1 MDEYD
6 GEFHSKGLEML
17 ISISLGHTSLY
28 LLLQRESMPSK
39 MIMNISDSPILQHN
53 IENKTV

>member
-39 MIMNISDSPILQHN
+39 MIMNISDSPIL
-53 IENKTV
+53 

>member
-1 MDEYD
+1 MNKLQHD

-28 LLLQRESMPSK
+28 LLLQRQSIPSQ
-39 MIMNISDSPILQHN
+39 MIMNISDSPIL
-53 IENKTV
+53 